1 MSEQIA
7 ARIRALVGARSDPGR
22 RRQVN
27 EDAALASQHLVVVA
41 DGMGGHEHGARASA
55 AVIRAFEPLAGQR
68 PLRRADVAAA
78 IGAAHREVSE
88 LGGARGAGSTV
99 TGIALVVEHG
109 RPRWLVFNVGDSR
122 VYRLHEGTL
131 AQLTLDHSV
140 VQELVD
146 AGELLPEQ
154 AASYVGRNVI
164 TRAVGA
170 DLEATGNP
178 GVDYLTVPVVT
189 GDRLLVCSDG
199 LTTEVGDD
207 RITDVLCRGGQPQ
220 AAADELVER
229 ALVAGGRDNVTV
241 VVLDVIEGWLE
252 PAGVRPQDDLPEE
265 TTLTGRRRTGR
276 D

>member
-1 MSEQIA
+1 VSEQIA
-7 ARIRALVGARSDPGR
+7 AGIRALVGARTDPGR

-55 AVIRAFEPLAGQR
+55 AVIRAFEPLAAQR
-68 PLRRADVAAA
+68 LLRRSDVATA
-78 IGAAHREVSE
+78 ISAAHREVAD
-88 LGGARGAGSTV
+88 LGGSRGAGSTV
-99 TGIALVVEHG
+99 TGLALVVEHG

-122 VYRLHEGTL
+122 VYRLHEGRL

-146 AGELLPEQ
+146 AGELSPEQ
-154 AASYVGRNVI
+154 ASSYAGRNVI
-164 TRAVGA
+164 TRAIGA
-170 DLEATGNP
+170 DLEATGAP
-178 GVDYLTVPVVT
+178 GADYLTIPVVT

-199 LTTEVGDD
+199 LTTEVDD
-207 RITDVLCRGGQPQ
+207 ERIADVLARAGQPQ

-241 VVLDVIEGWLE
+241 VVLDVIEGWPE
-252 PAGVRPQDDLPEE
+252 PAGDAPEE
-265 TTLTGRRRTGR
+265 TTLTGLRRTGR